1 MSSRRFRA
9 RPAAILDVAR
19 SVVEHPA
26 NRGRRARALG
36 SLATAEIR
44 ARVTGKPVVTTIG
57 ERTRIRAYLHRGGS
71 WRVVRANPP
80 DFAEMTVW
88 RRHLRPGD
96 LFVDVGAHAGVYT
109 LWALDCGAVGIAV
122 EPEPRMVEQL
132 RENLALNHAETR
144 VQVVAAALGAEP
156 GRLRLAGPDLLRGQL
171 VFGPTDDGAAGVSN
185 AGASD
190 AAGVEVRVDTLD
202 AVLGDRHARGL
213 KIDVEGAER
222 LVLEGGARAFAD
234 GRIDLVQLEWNDCSQ
249 SLLGEDR
256 SPVAERLR
264 SYGYELYRA
273 DERGELVPTDDLG
286 FGPDL
291 FARRP

>member
-9 RPAAILDVAR
+9 RPAAIVEVAR
-19 SVVEHPA
+19 SVAEHPA

-36 SLATAEIR
+36 ALATAEIR

-57 ERTRIRAYLHRGGS
+57 DHTQIRAYLHRGGS

-122 EPEPRMVEQL
+122 EPEPQMVEQL
-132 RENLALNHAETR
+132 RANLALNHAETR

-171 VFGPTDDGAAGVSN
+171 VFDSPDT
-185 AGASD
+185 
-190 AAGVEVRVDTLD
+190 AGVEVRVDTLD

-256 SPVAERLR
+256 APVAEQLR
-264 SYGYELYRA
+264 AYGYELCRA
-273 DERGELVPTDDLG
+273 DARGDLVPTDDLG